1 MINLGIAG
9 TGGPLFAAWADSD
22 EQLWYSTFDG
32 SGWATPAQIPG
43 DSSVGPSLA
52 AGQSALYAA
61 WKGSDGDQGLYY
73 SSFDGSSWAPQ
84 TQIPGVGSSVGPSLA
99 AFPGPLYAAWK
110 GSGGDET
117 LWYSSFDG
125 SSWAPQAQIPGAA
138 SPVGPSLAAGQSTL
152 YAAWAGTDS
161 DEQLWYSSFDGS
173 GWAPQAQIPGES
185 SVGPSLAWFAPA
197 NADGLL
203 YAAWK
208 GSFGDQGLY
217 YSSFDGSSWA
227 PQTQISSV
235 GSSVG
240 PSLAVCQGLLYAVW
254 QGIDGDQGLHY
265 SSFDGS
271 SWAPQAQIPGAQAQI
286 PATVSAPAAGLGSDS
301 NYILYSNCS
310 PLINLS
316 VTITVTEDLV
326 WQSTSGTAPTEN
338 GFGFQL
344 NAYSPTGSQCDWQ
357 QYIIALLGTELTGWA
372 DNWASSGQLLNQMV
386 DLTPLPNVTIP
397 AGYSLQISL
406 ANDNDG
412 NVVAATYVVV
422 DNLGN
427 TQANVTQELLA
438 IQGVTSADLAPITAF
453 ELDLVGPYNG
463 ESAVLSSGAGTIT
476 YEATSLLTVLNQ
488 EPSCTETPVITAET
502 ANSFYG
508 LLPAASSNTFTQ
520 SFNVST
526 AAPMIRK
533 QGKLRPSLIPP
544 RA

>member
-1 MINLGIAG
+1 M
-9 TGGPLFAAWADSD
+9 
-22 EQLWYSTFDG
+22 
-32 SGWATPAQIPG
+32 
-43 DSSVGPSLA
+43 
-52 AGQSALYAA
+52 
-61 WKGSDGDQGLYY
+61 
-73 SSFDGSSWAPQ
+73 
-84 TQIPGVGSSVGPSLA
+84 
-99 AFPGPLYAAWK
+99 
-110 GSGGDET
+110 
-117 LWYSSFDG
+117 
-125 SSWAPQAQIPGAA
+125 
-138 SPVGPSLAAGQSTL
+138 
-152 YAAWAGTDS
+152 
-161 DEQLWYSSFDGS
+161 
-173 GWAPQAQIPGES
+173 
-185 SVGPSLAWFAPA
+185 
-197 NADGLL
+197 
-203 YAAWK
+203 
-208 GSFGDQGLY
+208 
-217 YSSFDGSSWA
+217 
-227 PQTQISSV
+227 
-235 GSSVG
+235 
-240 PSLAVCQGLLYAVW
+240 
-254 QGIDGDQGLHY
+254 
-265 SSFDGS
+265 
-271 SWAPQAQIPGAQAQI
+271 
-286 PATVSAPAAGLGSDS
+286 
-301 NYILYSNCS
+301 
-310 PLINLS
+310 
-316 VTITVTEDLV
+316 VTEYLV
-326 WQSTSGTAPTEN
+326 WQSTSRSAPTED

-344 NAYSPTGSQCDWQ
+344 NAYSPPGALCAWQ
-357 QYIIALLGTELTGWA
+357 QYIIALFGAELTGWA
-372 DNWASSGQLLNQMV
+372 YNWAGNGEMLNTLLQNTV
-386 DLTPLPNVTIP
+386 DLTTLPNVTIP